1 MDTHL
6 CFTFEVIP
14 QEHRTP
20 VRARTCAFYCHI
32 GRVSV
37 RKEVCH
43 SSGKEEPWVDDI
55 QGNCLKLS
63 ETILLFFLHGDHI
76 YFKQR
81 CNICVAQLLSGTE
94 RVYLLQRPLNRPL
107 LHIPSLEAPG
117 RRTDCLGIISTLEGN
132 TEILVCLYGWIQ
144 M

>member
-20 VRARTCAFYCHI
+20 VQARTCALYCHI
-32 GRVSV
+32 GHVSV

-43 SSGKEEPWVDDI
+43 SSGKRNLGWM
-55 QGNCLKLS
+55 KLS
-63 ETILLFFLHGDHI
+63 ETILFFLHGDHI
-76 YFKQR
+76 YFKQY

-94 RVYLLQRPLNRPL
+94 RVYFFCSG
-107 LHIPSLEAPG
+107 H
-117 RRTDCLGIISTLEGN
+117 
-132 TEILVCLYGWIQ
+132 
-144 M
+144 